1 LSSWDWL
8 PVQSSGPIA
17 VSPVSVRRSHFAV
30 CRFLGFVVFPQRVSS
45 GHCSV
50 SRSNPLFEFGLPLE
64 YYPAKPSLLAA
75 ASRLLS
81 WAFVPYSTSRIVG
94 LPDAGMPARYVP
106 PSGFGYPLDGFL
118 PSIPCRFCFAPA
130 ALMGFTLR
138 SILLPEGIRVITPGR
153 THLPFHLAVFPPI
166 GSAGR
171 PDRLRFLGFSPSDK
185 CLAIGRGFSSP
196 TAGSSLGYFPSRVL
210 RQKS

>member
-1 LSSWDWL
+1 M
-8 PVQSSGPIA
+8 
-17 VSPVSVRRSHFAV
+17 
-30 CRFLGFVVFPQRVSS
+30 VFPQRVSS
-45 GHCSV
+45 GHCSA

-75 ASRLLS
+75 ANRLLS
-81 WAFVPYSTSRIVG
+81 WAFVPYSTSRIAG
-94 LPDAGMPARYVP
+94 PPDAGLPARYVP

-138 SILLPEGIRVITPGR
+138 SFLLPEGIRVIAPGR

-166 GSAGR
+166 ERRAGPIGIGSWALTLPKVPGNR
-171 PDRLRFLGFSPSDK
+171 TK
-185 CLAIGRGFSSP
+185 
-196 TAGSSLGYFPSRVL
+196 V
-210 RQKS
+210 